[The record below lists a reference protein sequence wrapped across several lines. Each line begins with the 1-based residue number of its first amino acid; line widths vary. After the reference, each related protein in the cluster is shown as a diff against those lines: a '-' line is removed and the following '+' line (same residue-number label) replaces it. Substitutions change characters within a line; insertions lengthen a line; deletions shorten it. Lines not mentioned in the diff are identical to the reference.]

1 MKKNDKILLIVFI
14 AVFLL
19 ITAIGLSYAYYT
31 AVIDRGEESASV
43 VSRAGS
49 LELTYTD
56 GVKQI
61 IGADIYPG
69 WQDTKTFTV
78 KNTGNGL
85 TTYSIRLSN
94 IVNNFS
100 IDGSISIS
108 IVGSNG
114 GKSLSKR
121 PIPASDSSIID
132 YVSIGEGVTHTYSI
146 TVYYNNLNVDQSPDK
161 GKSFSFQVGIGEAL
175 GYGDVPKD
183 WENAP
188 SGTLLNGIKAE
199 YPSPGYFNMDSL
211 PDDYGT
217 SYYFWGEV
225 NNNFVIFAGM
235 CWRIVRITGD
245 GSIKLALYN
254 YSSTNC
260 TQTGDTLAFARY
272 SGTTYTTMF
281 NEQENGYDN
290 AYIGFMYG
298 TPNSST
304 YAATHA
310 NINKSTILQN
320 LETWYKAKLTSYTD
334 KLADTIWCNDKSTS
348 GLGYQNND
356 SYYGARMR
364 IQDQEIEQ
372 PSLICPNDKNG
383 GKLSKFTVSDV
394 MYGNGNLDYKIGLL
408 TADEITLATTYLGS
422 NAAVWYWSLSPFS
435 NGIIYAKH
443 GDDRMIGDSAD
454 VTYALRP
461 AISLKSS
468 VKISSGNGSKSNP
481 FVVQ

>member
-31 AVIDRGEESASV
+31 AVIDNGEESSSI
-43 VSRAGS
+43 VSKSGS

-78 KNTGNGL
+78 KNTGSNVSA
-85 TTYSIRLSN
+85 YSIRVTN

-100 IDGSISIS
+100 IYGSISIS

-121 PIPASDSSIID
+121 LIPASDSSIID

-175 GYGDVPKD
+175 GDGTEPNNWAD
-183 WENAP
+183 AP
-188 SGTLLNGIKAE
+188 SGTLLNGIKAK
-199 YPSPGYFNMDSL
+199 YPSPGITNMGST

-217 SYYFWGEV
+217 SYYFRGNV
-225 NNNFVIFAGM
+225 QNNFVSFAGM

-245 GSIKLALYN
+245 GSIKLALYD
-254 YSSTNC
+254 YSSASCTNN
-260 TQTGDTLAFARY
+260 GNDLAFARY
-272 SGTTYTTMF
+272 DGDTYATVF
-281 NEQENGYDN
+281 NKKSDDN

-298 TPNSST
+298 TPNSDT
-304 YAATHA
+304 YASTHA

-356 SYYGARMR
+356 SNYGAHVRF
-364 IQDQEIEQ
+364 QH
-372 PSLICPNDKNG
+372 PSLICPNDNNG

-394 MYGNGNLDYKIGLL
+394 VYGNGNLDYKIGLL
-408 TADEITLATTYLGS
+408 TADEITLAETYLMS
-422 NAAVWYWSLSPFS
+422 NATSGWYWTLSPYAFDGGGALVWYTS
-435 NGIIYAKH
+435 
-443 GDDRMIGDSAD
+443 DDYGLVGVRVGASRN
-454 VTYALRP
+454 LRP
-461 AISLKSS
+461 VISLKFATM
-468 VKISSGNGSKSNP
+468 ISGGNGTASNP
-481 FVVQ
+481 FVIQ